1 MVRAGDIEDIVT
13 AWTGI
18 PVKKL
23 AAEESQRLLN
33 LDKILKERVIGQDE
47 AVDAVAKAIRRGR
60 TGLKDPKRPVG
71 SFIFLGPT
79 GVGKTELSKVLA
91 DVMFG
96 SPDAMI
102 RVDMSEYMEKHSV
115 SKLIGSPPGY
125 VGYEEGGQLTEKIR
139 RHPYSVVL
147 FDEIEKAHPDV
158 FNILLQIL
166 DDGILTDAQ
175 GRRVDFKNCIIIMTS
190 NVGASSILEPKRLG
204 FSADNSK
211 AADEEKMKQNV
222 MGALKETFRPEFLN
236 RVDDII
242 VFNKLGDD
250 DIKKIASLMLDEV
263 KARISQRGITV
274 SFSDEV
280 TSLLAKEGFD
290 PVYGARPLRRAIV
303 RRVEDGLSEEILSGR
318 IGEGDSVTAELRDGS
333 IVYEKADAAKAV

>member
-1 MVRAGDIEDIVT
+1 M
-13 AWTGI
+13 
-18 PVKKL
+18 
-23 AAEESQRLLN
+23 
-33 LDKILKERVIGQDE
+33 
-47 AVDAVAKAIRRGR
+47 
-60 TGLKDPKRPVG
+60 
-71 SFIFLGPT
+71 
-79 GVGKTELSKVLA
+79 
-91 DVMFG
+91 
-96 SPDAMI
+96 
-102 RVDMSEYMEKHSV
+102 
-115 SKLIGSPPGY
+115 
-125 VGYEEGGQLTEKIR
+125 
-139 RHPYSVVL
+139 
-147 FDEIEKAHPDV
+147 

-204 FSADNSK
+204 FSAESSK
-211 AADEEKMKQNV
+211 AADAEKMKQNV
-222 MGALKETFRPEFLN
+222 MDALKETFRPEFLN

-242 VFNKLGDD
+242 VFNKLSDD

-263 KARISQRGITV
+263 KDRISRRGITV

-318 IGEGDSVTAELRDGS
+318 IGEGDTVAAELRDGS
-333 IVYEKADAAKAV
+333 IVYEKADAAKAE